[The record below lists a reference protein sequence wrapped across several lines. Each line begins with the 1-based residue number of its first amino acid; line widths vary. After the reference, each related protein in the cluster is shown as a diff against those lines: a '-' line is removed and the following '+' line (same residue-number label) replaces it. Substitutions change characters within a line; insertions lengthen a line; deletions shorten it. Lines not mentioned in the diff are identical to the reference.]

1 MERWRFA
8 VTISLILCA
17 LVVEGGCWGRNFFRM
32 PQETLRTSS
41 KMDSL
46 LEENAILKER
56 IGRLEAQLAS
66 EQEFERGTN
75 AQLMSDIEELK
86 DDLNAL
92 QELLRETQQSSPP
105 RTERRRAAASDTSSS
120 REAGRP
126 AQGAA
131 AGGGLGAAAP
141 TQQGAASPGT
151 AAGRT
156 TQQGVSGAGA
166 NPGPPAS
173 GAPRDTAVSAGRGAP
188 DTTAAASAQPA
199 PEPEDV
205 YRQIYLDYTRKEYQL
220 ALEESDAFLKEYPDD
235 PLGEEVLFVRGSC
248 LMELQN
254 YFDALKEFSALVQ
267 TYPQGKRVPGALLR
281 IAISYDTL
289 GEKEMAAGVVRRLI
303 KEHPKSD
310 EAAAAKER
318 FAALLKQ

>member
-1 MERWRFA
+1 
-8 VTISLILCA
+8 
-17 LVVEGGCWGRNFFRM
+17 M
-32 PQETLRTSS
+32 PQETLRTST
-41 KMDSL
+41 KVDSL
-46 LEENAILKER
+46 LEENTNLKER
-56 IGRLEAQLAS
+56 IAHLEEQLAS

-75 AQLMSDIEELK
+75 AQLRSDIEELK

-92 QELLRETQQSSPP
+92 QELLRETQQSAPP
-105 RTERRRAAASDTSSS
+105 RTERRRAAAPDTSRS
-120 REAGRP
+120 REAGP
-126 AQGAA
+126 SAQGPG
-131 AGGGLGAAAP
+131 AGGSPGGAP
-141 TQQGAASPGT
+141 TQQGTASPGT
-151 AAGRT
+151 TAGQTAARGT
-156 TQQGVSGAGA
+156 SAAGA
-166 NPGPPAS
+166 NPGRPVE
-173 GAPRDTAVSAGRGAP
+173 GAPRDTAANAGRGAP
-188 DTTAAASAQPA
+188 DTTAAASAQSA

-205 YRQIYLDYTRKEYQL
+205 YRQIYLDFTRKEYQL

-303 KEHPKSD
+303 KEHPKSE